1 MMKKIVFLF
10 FALFPLVAVAQGSA
24 EALLDKA
31 VAVIKSDAAVQM
43 DYDYTVYDDDDVI
56 VYSDNGTMKLD
67 NDRYSLTMENMKVW
81 CDGKVQWSYMKDI
94 DEVYIT
100 GADSEEA
107 QNLSPLYI
115 MEKYREN
122 YSMVLVD
129 KGTSAMVIL
138 TSKESEEEVERLEL
152 VIDKETARL
161 QSLFIYMSAQGKV
174 EVFLNNYVA
183 KCSFGRNEYECPI
196 NAFPTAEIIDMR

>member
-24 EALLDKA
+24 EALLEKA

-43 DYDYTVYDDDDVI
+43 DYDYTVYDDDGVI

-67 NDRYSLTMENMKVW
+67 NDRYSLVMENMKVW

-115 MEKYREN
+115 MEKYRES
-122 YSMVLVD
+122 YSMALVD
-129 KGTSAMVIL
+129 KGASAMVVL
-138 TSKESEEEVERLEL
+138 TSKESEEVERLEL

-161 QSLFIYMSAQGKV
+161 QSLFVYMPAQGKV

-183 KCSFGRNEYECPI
+183 KCSFGRKEYECPV

>member
-43 DYDYTVYDDDDVI
+43 DYDYTVYDDDGVI

-67 NDRYSLTMENMKVW
+67 NDRYSLVMENMKVW

-122 YSMVLVD
+122 YSMALVD
-129 KGTSAMVIL
+129 KGASAMVVL
-138 TSKESEEEVERLEL
+138 TSKESEEVERLEL

-161 QSLFIYMSAQGKV
+161 QSLFVYMPAQGKV

-183 KCSFGRNEYECPI
+183 KCSFGRKEYECPV

>member
-1 MMKKIVFLF
+1 MMKKNVFLF

-24 EALLDKA
+24 EALLEKA

-43 DYDYTVYDDDDVI
+43 DYDYTVYDDDGVI

-67 NDRYSLTMENMKVW
+67 NDRYSLVMENMKVW

-115 MEKYREN
+115 MEKYRES
-122 YSMVLVD
+122 YSMALVD
-129 KGTSAMVIL
+129 KGASAMVVL
-138 TSKESEEEVERLEL
+138 TSKESEEVERLEL

-161 QSLFIYMSAQGKV
+161 QSLFVYMPAQGKV

-183 KCSFGRNEYECPI
+183 KCSFGRKEYECPV

>member
-1 MMKKIVFLF
+1 MMKRIVILL
-10 FALFPLVAVAQGSA
+10 FALFPLFAVAQNGA
-24 EALLDKA
+24 AAMLDKA

-67 NDRYSLTMENMKVW
+67 NDRYSLVMENMKVW

-100 GADSEEA
+100 DADSEEA

-115 MEKYREN
+115 MERYRTN
-122 YSMVLVD
+122 YALSLVD
-129 KGTSAMVIL
+129 KGSSAVVVL
-138 TSKESEEEVERLEL
+138 TAGDAEEEIGKIEL
-152 VIDKETARL
+152 AIDKKSARL
-161 QSLFIYMSAQGKV
+161 QSLFIYMPSQGRV

-183 KCSFGRNEYECPI
+183 KCSFGRKEYECPV

>member
-24 EALLDKA
+24 EALLEKA

-67 NDRYSLTMENMKVW
+67 NDRYSLVMENMKVW

-122 YSMVLVD
+122 YSMALVD
-129 KGTSAMVIL
+129 KGASAMVVL
-138 TSKESEEEVERLEL
+138 TSKEPEEEIERLEL

-161 QSLFIYMSAQGKV
+161 QSLFIYMPAQGKV

-183 KCSFGRNEYECPI
+183 KCSFGRKEYECPV

>member
-24 EALLDKA
+24 EALLEKA

-67 NDRYSLTMENMKVW
+67 NDRYSLVMENMKVW

-122 YSMVLVD
+122 YSMALVD
-129 KGTSAMVIL
+129 KGASAMVVL
-138 TSKESEEEVERLEL
+138 TSKEPEEVERLEL

-161 QSLFIYMSAQGKV
+161 QGLFIYMPAQGKV

-183 KCSFGRNEYECPI
+183 KCSFGRKEYECPV

>member
-1 MMKKIVFLF
+1 MMKRIVILF
-10 FALFPLVAVAQGSA
+10 FALFPLFAVAQNGA
-24 EALLDKA
+24 AAMLDKA

-67 NDRYSLTMENMKVW
+67 NDRYSLVMENMKVW

-115 MEKYREN
+115 MEKYRES

-138 TSKESEEEVERLEL
+138 TSKEPEEEVERLEL

>member
-24 EALLDKA
+24 EALLEKA

-43 DYDYTVYDDDDVI
+43 DYDYTVYDDDGVI

-67 NDRYSLTMENMKVW
+67 NDRYSLVMENMKVW

-115 MEKYREN
+115 MEKYRDN
-122 YSMVLVD
+122 YSMALVD
-129 KGTSAMVIL
+129 KGASAMVVL
-138 TSKESEEEVERLEL
+138 TSKESEEVERLEL

-161 QSLFIYMSAQGKV
+161 QSLFVYMPAQGKV

-183 KCSFGRNEYECPI
+183 KCSFGRKEYECPV

>member
-43 DYDYTVYDDDDVI
+43 DYDYTVYDDDGVI

>member
-24 EALLDKA
+24 EALLEKA

-43 DYDYTVYDDDDVI
+43 DYNYTVYDDDGVI

-67 NDRYSLTMENMKVW
+67 NDRYSLVMENMKVW

-122 YSMVLVD
+122 YSMALVD
-129 KGTSAMVIL
+129 KGASAMVVL
-138 TSKESEEEVERLEL
+138 TSKESEEVERLEL

-161 QSLFIYMSAQGKV
+161 KSLFIYMSAQGKV

-183 KCSFGRNEYECPI
+183 KCSFGRKEYECPV

>member
-24 EALLDKA
+24 EALLEKA

-43 DYDYTVYDDDDVI
+43 DYDYTVYDDDGVI

-67 NDRYSLTMENMKVW
+67 NDRYSLVMENMKVW

-122 YSMVLVD
+122 YSMALVD
-129 KGTSAMVIL
+129 KGASAMVVL
-138 TSKESEEEVERLEL
+138 TSKESEEEIERLEL

-183 KCSFGRNEYECPI
+183 KCSFGRKEYECPV

>member
-24 EALLDKA
+24 EALLEKA

-43 DYDYTVYDDDDVI
+43 DYDYTVYDDDGVI

-67 NDRYSLTMENMKVW
+67 NDRYSLVMENMKVW

-122 YSMVLVD
+122 YSMALVD
-129 KGTSAMVIL
+129 KGASAMV
-138 TSKESEEEVERLEL
+138 V
-152 VIDKETARL
+152 
-161 QSLFIYMSAQGKV
+161 
-174 EVFLNNYVA
+174 
-183 KCSFGRNEYECPI
+183 
-196 NAFPTAEIIDMR
+196 

>member
-24 EALLDKA
+24 EALLEKA

-43 DYDYTVYDDDDVI
+43 DYDYTVYDDDGVI

-67 NDRYSLTMENMKVW
+67 NDRYSLVMENMKVW

-100 GADSEEA
+100 DADSEEA

-122 YSMVLVD
+122 YSMALVD
-129 KGTSAMVIL
+129 KGASAMVVL
-138 TSKESEEEVERLEL
+138 TSKESEEVERLEL

-161 QSLFIYMSAQGKV
+161 QSLFVYMPAQGKV

-183 KCSFGRNEYECPI
+183 KCSFGRKEYECPV

>member
-24 EALLDKA
+24 EALLEKA

-43 DYDYTVYDDDDVI
+43 DYDYTVYDDDGVI

-67 NDRYSLTMENMKVW
+67 NDRYSLVMENMKVW

-122 YSMVLVD
+122 YSMALVD
-129 KGTSAMVIL
+129 KGASAMVVL
-138 TSKESEEEVERLEL
+138 TSKESEEVERLEL

-161 QSLFIYMSAQGKV
+161 QSLFVYMPAQGKV

-183 KCSFGRNEYECPI
+183 KCSFGRKEYECPV

>member
-1 MMKKIVFLF
+1 MKKIVFLF
-10 FALFPLVAVAQGSA
+10 FAFLPLFAVAQDGA

-31 VAVIKSDAAVQM
+31 VAAIRSDAAVQM

-67 NDRYSLTMENMKVW
+67 NERYSLLMENMRVW
-81 CDGKVQWSYMKDI
+81 CDGTTQWSYMKDI

-115 MEKYREN
+115 MEKYRTGYTLALE
-122 YSMVLVD
+122 D
-129 KGTSAMVIL
+129 KGVSAVVVL
-138 TSKESEEEVERLEL
+138 TAKDSEEEVSKLEL
-152 VIDKETARL
+152 NIDKKSARL
-161 QSLFIYMSAQGKV
+161 HSLFIYMPAQGKV

-183 KCSFGRNEYECPI
+183 KCSFGAKDYECPV
-196 NAFPTAEIIDMR
+196 NEFPTAEVIDMR

>member
-10 FALFPLVAVAQGSA
+10 FALFPLVAVAQGCA
-24 EALLDKA
+24 EALLEKA

-43 DYDYTVYDDDDVI
+43 DYDYTVYDDDGVI

-67 NDRYSLTMENMKVW
+67 NDRYSLVMENMKVW

-122 YSMVLVD
+122 YSMALVD
-129 KGTSAMVIL
+129 KGASAMVVL
-138 TSKESEEEVERLEL
+138 TSKEPEEVERLEL

-161 QSLFIYMSAQGKV
+161 QGLFIYMPAQGKV

-183 KCSFGRNEYECPI
+183 KCSFGRKEYECPV

>member
-1 MMKKIVFLF
+1 MMKRIVILL
-10 FALFPLVAVAQGSA
+10 FALFPLFAVAQNGA
-24 EALLDKA
+24 AAMLDKA

-67 NDRYSLTMENMKVW
+67 NDRYSLVMENMKVW

-100 GADSEEA
+100 DADSEEA

-115 MEKYREN
+115 MERYRTN
-122 YSMVLVD
+122 YALSLVD
-129 KGTSAMVIL
+129 KGPSAVVVL
-138 TSKESEEEVERLEL
+138 TAGDAEEEIGKIEL
-152 VIDKETARL
+152 AIDKKSARL
-161 QSLFIYMSAQGKV
+161 QSLFIYMPSQGRV

-183 KCSFGRNEYECPI
+183 KCSFGDKDYECPV
-196 NAFPTAEIIDMR
+196 NAFSTAEIIDMR